1 MSQASAHG
9 SKPKTV
15 HILARCEPASV
26 PPTPTL
32 DHPPLTRGPDHRS
45 LLAVVGGMPFDLPM
59 PTHGIG
65 LVTPTCGLTRVNRSR
80 QRRRSAGLAL

>member
-1 MSQASAHG
+1 MRASLGTTDANPWITRL
-9 SKPKTV
+9 S
-15 HILARCEPASV
+15 LAGLITAA
-26 PPTPTL
+26 
-32 DHPPLTRGPDHRS
+32 